1 MVRAIKEEVGRHIDV
16 DALIAGMRWEL
27 EAGESI
33 PVAAAP
39 GGKELLARVR
49 TEVARRKLQAA
60 VTTEAGTADAI
71 EWLPTQP
78 RMQAQREY
86 VLGELLAFD
95 DEDFV
100 TNAYL
105 AVLRRPP
112 DPAGF
117 AAALHA
123 LREGKSKV
131 VLLGAL
137 RWSPEGITRG
147 VHIDGLLLPYTL
159 QRWEQ
164 KRFVGM
170 AIAWL
175 HGLLKL
181 GIMGHRQRVAEARQ
195 AHETHELGRLLNR
208 LAAVEAKARHDENR
222 ELKQLALDI
231 QRRHGELAGQIEAA
245 VSELAQE
252 FRQTKCELGEL
263 AQEFHHAKSELGE
276 LAQELHHAKSELGE
290 VAQEFY
296 RAKSELGEMKGVLAT
311 IRSAVDAA
319 ELRLFQLGKLEEDS
333 RNQKAATL
341 RAENFS
347 RSLDPLY
354 SDFEDAFR
362 GSKEIIRRRVAP
374 YLDWVQEGGEIGVD
388 APILDIGCGR
398 GEWIELAREHGM
410 QVRGIDLNRTFV
422 ESCREIGLD
431 VIEGDAIRVLRTM
444 PDGSV
449 GAVTSMHLVEHLP
462 FEVLIQ
468 LLDEAFRVLRP
479 GGVIALETPNPENLS
494 VSSHWFFLD
503 PTHRNPLPPVT
514 LAWLVRQRGFVDPRI
529 ERLTTARDLGAPPL
543 LPTELPGAASVNVLL
558 ERLGAAAD
566 YSIVARKPNV

>member
-1 MVRAIKEEVGRHIDV
+1 MVRTNKEEVGRHVDV
-16 DALIAGMRWEL
+16 DALIAGIRQEL
-27 EAGESI
+27 VAGGAM
-33 PVAAAP
+33 PAAATL
-39 GGKELLARVR
+39 GGNELLARVR
-49 TEVARRKLQAA
+49 AEVARRELQAA
-60 VTTEAGTADAI
+60 VAVEVGSTGAI
-71 EWLPTQP
+71 EWVPTQP
-78 RMQAQREY
+78 RMQAKREY
-86 VLGELLAFD
+86 VLGELIEFD

-105 AVLRRPP
+105 AILRRPP

-131 VLLGAL
+131 ELLGKL
-137 RWSPEGITRG
+137 RWSPEGLDRG
-147 VHIDGLLLPYTL
+147 VHVDGLLLPYAL

-170 AIAWL
+170 PIAWM
-175 HGLLKL
+175 HGVLKL
-181 GIMGHRQRVAEARQ
+181 GIWGRRQRVAEARQ
-195 AHETHELGRLLNR
+195 ARETHELGRLLNR
-208 LAAVEAKARHDENR
+208 FAVLEAKARQDGSR
-222 ELKQLALDI
+222 EFERLALEAR
-231 QRRHGELAGQIEAA
+231 RRHAELARQVETASVA
-245 VSELAQE
+245 VDQSMRYTATAMSELAQE
-252 FRQTKCELGEL
+252 FRQTKSELSEL
-263 AQEFHHAKSELGE
+263 AEEFR
-276 LAQELHHAKSELGE
+276 QT
-290 VAQEFY
+290 Q
-296 RAKSELGEMKGVLAT
+296 SELGEMRDALAT
-311 IRSAVDAA
+311 TRNAVEAA
-319 ELRLFQLGKLEEDS
+319 KLRLLELGELEEDS
-333 RNQKAATL
+333 RRQKAAML
-341 RAENFS
+341 MAENFS

-362 GSKEIIRRRVAP
+362 GSKELIRQRAAP
-374 YLDWVQEGGEIGVD
+374 FLDWVVEGGEIGVD

-410 QVRGIDLNRTFV
+410 PVKGIDLNHTFV
-422 ESCREIGLD
+422 DSCRDIGLD

-444 PDGSV
+444 SNGSV
-449 GAVTSMHLVEHLP
+449 GAITSMHVVEHLS

-479 GGVIALETPNPENLS
+479 GGVIAIETPNPENLS

-514 LAWLVRQRGFVDPRI
+514 LAWFVQQRGFVDPRI

-543 LPTELPGAASVNVLL
+543 LPAELPGAASVNVLL
-558 ERLGAAAD
+558 KRLGAAAD